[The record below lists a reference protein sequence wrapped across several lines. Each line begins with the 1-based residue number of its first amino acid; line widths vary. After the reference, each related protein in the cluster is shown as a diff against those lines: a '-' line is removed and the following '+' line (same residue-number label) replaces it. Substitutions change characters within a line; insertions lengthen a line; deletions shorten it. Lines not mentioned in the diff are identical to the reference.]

1 MMSDSN
7 KPAPSST
14 STTRIAGTTTPS
26 AVAEQVRGGGR
37 VQVDLS
43 FTSIAKV
50 LFIVALFGFGYY
62 VLRELSTLLVQL
74 SIAVF
79 LAIAADPLV
88 RRLEHRGVGRGKSIA
103 IVMVGVFLIVGGML
117 SIFVPPLVEQG
128 DRLVTATPGLIDDTR
143 DSRAL
148 RNLDERYD
156 IVERATEQAEKL
168 PGIVGDQIGAVVG
181 AVVAGVL
188 GTLTI
193 FFLTVFLL
201 TGGGQI
207 ARGTVMVFPR
217 LVERRWWS
225 IIHGAYTGISAYVGG
240 AIIIA
245 LIGGGSVAAVAFLL
259 GLPYAL
265 PLGLWMM
272 LLEIIPMIGAT
283 IGAIPAVI
291 VAFIAGGT
299 WQGIAMLVFIL
310 VYQQVENIII
320 QPRVQGRAAS
330 LSPLV
335 VFLSVLVGSQ
345 LLGVLGALFAVPV
358 AGVVQIVVR
367 QVIELQGS
375 TEVEMPALIAGGKP
389 GAEASIEGREAAVEG
404 HHPEA
409 SDRADDDD
417 DSSSDD

>member
-1 MMSDSN
+1 MTDSAT
-7 KPAPSST
+7 PPPSTT
-14 STTRIAGTTTPS
+14 STTTIAGTKTPVN
-26 AVAEQVRGGGR
+26 VAEQVRGGR

-43 FTSIAKV
+43 FTSIIKI
-50 LFIVALFGFGYY
+50 LFIIALFGFGYY
-62 VLRELSTLLVQL
+62 VLHELSTLLVQL

-88 RRLEHRGVGRGKSIA
+88 RRLEARGVGRGKAIA
-103 IVMVGVFLIVGGML
+103 VVMIGVFLVVGGIL
-117 SIFVPPLVEQG
+117 AIFVPPLIEQG
-128 DRLVTATPGLIDDTR
+128 NRLVKATPGLIDDTR
-143 DSRAL
+143 KSRVL
-148 RNLDERYD
+148 HDLDQRYD
-156 IVERATEQAEKL
+156 IIERATEQAEKL
-168 PGIVGDQIGAVVG
+168 PAVVGDQLGAVVG

-193 FFLTVFLL
+193 FFLTLFLL

-217 LVERRWWS
+217 LVERRWWT

-240 AIIIA
+240 AILIA
-245 LIGGGSVAAVAFLL
+245 LIGGSSVALVAFAL

-299 WQGIAMLVFIL
+299 WQGLAMLAFII

-335 VFLSVLVGSQ
+335 VFLSVLVGSS

-358 AGVVQIVVR
+358 AGVIQIVVR
-367 QVIELQGS
+367 QVIELRGS
-375 TEVEMPALIAGGKP
+375 HELEMPALIAGGRS
-389 GAEASIEGREAAVEG
+389 GAIDSVEGRKDAVG
-404 HHPEA
+404 
-409 SDRADDDD
+409 ADDDD
-417 DSSSDD
+417 DSSSSGD